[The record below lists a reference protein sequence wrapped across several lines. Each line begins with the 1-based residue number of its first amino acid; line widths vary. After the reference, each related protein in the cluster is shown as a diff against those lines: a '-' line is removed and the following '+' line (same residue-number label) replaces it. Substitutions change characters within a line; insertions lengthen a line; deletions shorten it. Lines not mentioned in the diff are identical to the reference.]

1 MGTFISDMRKDS
13 RSVNTTIHV
22 IHGSG
27 GNLISYKTATDLG
40 LLKVINSINP
50 TLSIDDIQKQYPHL
64 FKGIGK
70 LKDHQV
76 RLYVDE
82 SVKPVAHLNRR
93 VPFHLQPAVEA
104 ELGQLLAD
112 DIIERANGPT
122 PWISPLV
129 VVNKPK
135 QPNKIRLC
143 VDSRSVNTALL
154 RQRDVAPTIDD
165 VIHQLNGSRVFS
177 KLDLRQAFLQLELE
191 EDSRYITT
199 FSSHIG
205 LFRFK
210 RLSFGLSVSSEI
222 FQTTISQLLSGIPGV
237 INLCD
242 DILIYGASVDDH
254 NKSLLAVV
262 KKLADSGLTL
272 HKSKCI
278 LNQSQITF
286 YGCSFS
292 ENGVSIDPE
301 RLKNLERLPA
311 PKSASETA
319 SLLGMFGF
327 VQRHL
332 ANFAEI
338 IEPLRRIANSKSPFN
353 WSEVE
358 QKSFDQLKDSL
369 RKNVTTSYFCP
380 SLHSTIYCDAGPV
393 GVAATLT
400 QKDPINGSIRVI
412 CHISKTLTD
421 VQRRYSQLEKETYCL
436 VWATER
442 LHRYIF
448 GSSFDLVT
456 DCRSLQI
463 LYSKP
468 AAKLSARLERWR
480 LRLSPYMFN
489 VVHKPAGKNGEGNP
503 SDYLSRHPDESTD
516 EGDRTSRIAEEYVN
530 FIMNMPVPIALSV
543 ETIKQATLA
552 DNTLQAVICAIKEN
566 RWHGDQLK
574 PYYNMR
580 DELCVAGDDQSIVLR
595 NNRIIIP
602 SSLQQQTID
611 LAHAGHRGIV
621 ATKALLRSRVYFPH
635 MDSMVEQT
643 LKECMAC
650 QTSTASHNVD
660 PLKPSTLPAKE
671 WSELSADFAGP
682 LKDGS
687 YLLVIIDEY
696 SRFPIVENV
705 SSTSARAV
713 IPVIDKILSLLGVC
727 DSMRTDNGPPW
738 NSDEWKKFTQYL
750 GFKHRKITPLWP
762 AANPYVERFMA
773 SLKRVIRTSFVE
785 GKSWKQ
791 EINAFLRCYRNT
803 PHTTTG
809 QIPSKLLL
817 HRDIKT
823 TIPSISEI
831 TNSPQSDE
839 VRSRDDKAKQ
849 RMKSYYDRKHNAREH
864 KFSVGQQVL
873 VKVQQTDKQRPFYKP
888 QPYEITAIKGSMIT
902 ASTAN
907 GDHTM
912 TRNSSFFKPFYSA
925 SHQHRETDRYSDNS
939 SCISDNDYSVTP
951 SVRREQSA
959 NQPRN
964 TSTARRYPQRQNRY
978 KPRRYR
984 DYELS

>member
-1 MGTFISDMRKDS
+1 MEGSVLTNTSIAGLSKEKLRKRHPD
-13 RSVNTTIHV
+13 
-22 IHGSG
+22 
-27 GNLISYKTATDLG
+27 G
-40 LLKVINSINP
+40 LFAGRMFRGH
-50 TLSIDDIQKQYPHL
+50 TGEERCDA
-64 FKGIGK
+64 
-70 LKDHQV
+70 
-76 RLYVDE
+76 VDG
-82 SVKPVAHLNRR
+82 VGFL
-93 VPFHLQPAVEA
+93 
-104 ELGQLLAD
+104 LLA
-112 DIIERANGPT
+112 
-122 PWISPLV
+122 
-129 VVNKPK
+129 
-135 QPNKIRLC
+135 
-143 VDSRSVNTALL
+143 LL
-154 RQRDVAPTIDD
+154 Y
-165 VIHQLNGSRVFS
+165 
-177 KLDLRQAFLQLELE
+177 LE
-191 EDSRYITT
+191 T
-199 FSSHIG
+199 
-205 LFRFK
+205 
-210 RLSFGLSVSSEI
+210 
-222 FQTTISQLLSGIPGV
+222 PGV

-530 FIMNMPVPIALSV
+530 FIMNMPV
-543 ETIKQATLA
+543 
-552 DNTLQAVICAIKEN
+552 
-566 RWHGDQLK
+566 
-574 PYYNMR
+574 
-580 DELCVAGDDQSIVLR
+580 
-595 NNRIIIP
+595 
-602 SSLQQQTID
+602 
-611 LAHAGHRGIV
+611 
-621 ATKALLRSRVYFPH
+621 
-635 MDSMVEQT
+635 
-643 LKECMAC
+643 
-650 QTSTASHNVD
+650 
-660 PLKPSTLPAKE
+660 
-671 WSELSADFAGP
+671 
-682 LKDGS
+682 
-687 YLLVIIDEY
+687 
-696 SRFPIVENV
+696 
-705 SSTSARAV
+705 
-713 IPVIDKILSLLGVC
+713 
-727 DSMRTDNGPPW
+727 
-738 NSDEWKKFTQYL
+738 
-750 GFKHRKITPLWP
+750 
-762 AANPYVERFMA
+762 
-773 SLKRVIRTSFVE
+773 
-785 GKSWKQ
+785 
-791 EINAFLRCYRNT
+791 
-803 PHTTTG
+803 
-809 QIPSKLLL
+809 
-817 HRDIKT
+817 
-823 TIPSISEI
+823 
-831 TNSPQSDE
+831 
-839 VRSRDDKAKQ
+839 
-849 RMKSYYDRKHNAREH
+849 
-864 KFSVGQQVL
+864 
-873 VKVQQTDKQRPFYKP
+873 
-888 QPYEITAIKGSMIT
+888 
-902 ASTAN
+902 
-907 GDHTM
+907 
-912 TRNSSFFKPFYSA
+912 
-925 SHQHRETDRYSDNS
+925 
-939 SCISDNDYSVTP
+939 
-951 SVRREQSA
+951 RRE
-959 NQPRN
+959 NKTGNVGR
-964 TSTARRYPQRQNRY
+964 
-978 KPRRYR
+978 
-984 DYELS
+984 